1 MKKSKFTF
9 VGLDKH
15 KKEIGRLFVQ
25 LSERYGRHQIWSDFI
40 AMTACAIS
48 NSYDKQ
54 FYNEREELYLS
65 IAKKYTKDEL
75 EMFAHMFAIVVM
87 ALENNP
93 KQDFLGSLFSA
104 LNLHN
109 EWKGQFFTPYHIGEF
124 MAAVNLVNAGE
135 QLQQKDVI
143 TVNDCCCGAGC
154 LLIAFANEARKAG
167 IDFQRRV
174 IFVAQDI
181 DLIAGLMCYIQ
192 LSLLGCKAV
201 VKIGNSLTDPFVE
214 REPMSDKLWFTPMYL
229 HGDVFRIMSMLE
241 SIKLMKEEKTDA
253 KDADEN
259 RKEDLS
265 KIAV

>member
-1 MKKSKFTF
+1 MKKSKFTLA
-9 VGLDKH
+9 GLDNH
-15 KKEIGRLFVQ
+15 KKEIARLFVQ

-40 AMTACAIS
+40 TLTACTIS
-48 NSYDKQ
+48 NACDKQ
-54 FYNEREELYLS
+54 FFDAREELYLS

-75 EMFAHMFAIVVM
+75 EMFAQMFAVVIM
-87 ALENNP
+87 ALEDNP
-93 KQDFLGSLFSA
+93 EQDFLGSLFSA

-124 MAAVNLVNAGE
+124 MAAINLVNAGE

-167 IDFQRRV
+167 IDFQQRV
-174 IFVAQDI
+174 IFIAQDI
-181 DLIAGLMCYIQ
+181 DFIAGLMCYIQ

-214 REPMSDKLWFTPMYL
+214 QEPVSDKLWFTPMYVY
-229 HGDVFRIMSMLE
+229 GDVFRIISMLE
-241 SIKLMKEEKTDA
+241 SIKLNEEEKTDA
-253 KDADEN
+253 EETGEN
-259 RKEDLS
+259 GKEDLP